1 MAETRRGTAMLLL
14 TAGDEQISSALA
26 SGIMAVRGTGDLI
39 RLDAERRATCPWDCR
54 PRLAENSPP
63 DCFPGARRPI
73 GGRLGEAK
81 PLTHDEAQVVSAEMD
96 RQKVA
101 ELLRVA
107 MHREPVDYA
116 GLAYDA
122 EVAYGES
129 LYAPGLLGKIGEKLL
144 VGYALIVLAFD
155 RLFESVR
162 G

>member
-1 MAETRRGTAMLLL
+1 MAETRRPKGLASRRGTAMLLL

-39 RLDAERRATCPWDCR
+39 RLDAERRATF
-54 PRLAENSPP
+54 AQ
-63 DCFPGARRPI
+63 GHGYAHPI

-81 PLTHDEAQVVSAEMD
+81 PLNHEEAQVVSAEMD

-107 MHREPVDYA
+107 MHKEPVDYA
-116 GLAYDA
+116 HLAYDA
-122 EVAYGES
+122 EVQYGES

-155 RLFESVR
+155 RLFESVGR
-162 G
+162 

>member
-26 SGIMAVRGTGDLI
+26 SGIMAVRLP
-39 RLDAERRATCPWDCR
+39 A
-54 PRLAENSPP
+54 
-63 DCFPGARRPI
+63 AR
-73 GGRLGEAK
+73 
-81 PLTHDEAQVVSAEMD
+81 PLTREQADV
-96 RQKVA
+96 VA
-101 ELLRVA
+101 EEIKRQNVARALRVA

-116 GLAYDA
+116 HLAYDA

-155 RLFESVR
+155 RLFESVGNGETVR
-162 G
+162 

>member
-1 MAETRRGTAMLLL
+1 MLLL

-26 SGIMAVRGTGDLI
+26 SGIMAVRL
-39 RLDAERRATCPWDCR
+39 PV
-54 PRLAENSPP
+54 
-63 DCFPGARRPI
+63 
-73 GGRLGEAK
+73 AK
-81 PLTHDEAQVVSAEMD
+81 LLNHEEAQVVTSAMKWLNLQAQERKRQDAGETRGQGSEASCAGRGASAEMD

-101 ELLRVA
+101 ELLKVA

-144 VGYALIVLAFD
+144 VGYAMIVLAFD
-155 RLFESVR
+155 RLFKALGIR
-162 G
+162 D

>member
-1 MAETRRGTAMLLL
+1 MTYMEMMKVDESKRGYALLL

-26 SGIMAVRGTGDLI
+26 SGIMAVRLP
-39 RLDAERRATCPWDCR
+39 A
-54 PRLAENSPP
+54 
-63 DCFPGARRPI
+63 
-73 GGRLGEAK
+73 AK
-81 PLTHDEAQVVSAEMD
+81 PLEPEQARVVSAEMD

-144 VGYALIVLAFD
+144 VGYALIVLAFE
-155 RLFESVR
+155 RLFESV
-162 G
+162 GK

>member
-1 MAETRRGTAMLLL
+1 MTSMEMTEVDDTKRGYALLL

-26 SGIMAVRGTGDLI
+26 SGIMAVRLP
-39 RLDAERRATCPWDCR
+39 AA
-54 PRLAENSPP
+54 SPLEP
-63 DCFPGARRPI
+63 EQAR
-73 GGRLGEAK
+73 
-81 PLTHDEAQVVSAEMD
+81 VVSAEMD

-116 GLAYDA
+116 HLAYDA

-155 RLFESVR
+155 RLFESVGR
-162 G
+162 

>member
-1 MAETRRGTAMLLL
+1 MAETRHPKGLASRRGTAMLLL
-14 TAGDEQISSALA
+14 TAGDPEISGALA
-26 SGIMAVRGTGDLI
+26 DGIMAVRLP
-39 RLDAERRATCPWDCR
+39 AAR
-54 PRLAENSPP
+54 PLEPEQ
-63 DCFPGARRPI
+63 AR
-73 GGRLGEAK
+73 
-81 PLTHDEAQVVSAEMD
+81 VVSAEMD

-144 VGYALIVLAFD
+144 VGYALIVLAFE
-155 RLFESVR
+155 RLFESV
-162 G
+162 GK